1 MKKLLPLILLI
12 STICS
17 PQNIRSYNISV
28 NQGDESQVGELF
40 KEFHGK
46 HKRKSGAITLQRV
59 QFLND
64 VTHRILLTGNPNNW
78 GWEVQPPESEW
89 QAYRR
94 GNMAYRKSAPGSYTG
109 KSLYW
114 KDGDRSK
121 YNVGRQW
128 FFKANDRVKFASAYV
143 KFAKAIEAE
152 EWNQK
157 STGLHMHSLKSM
169 WYETDETRIHFD
181 NGMVQDISY
190 PDGRIERFQNGKLIH
205 IFGNKLSG
213 DELLS
218 AYLNKV

>member
-1 MKKLLPLILLI
+1 MKKFLPLILLI

-17 PQNIRSYNISV
+17 AQNIRSYNISV

-46 HKRKSGAITLQRV
+46 HKRKSGTITLQRV

-78 GWEVQPPESEW
+78 GWEMQPPESEW

-128 FFKANDRVKFASAYV
+128 FFKVNDRVKFAAAYV
-143 KFAKAIEAE
+143 KFAKAIEPIIGERLMGIGSLEMGDLKGASHYTVFYGE
-152 EWNQK
+152 SMNDLELMSDKVRATKAYQEFIK
-157 STGLHMHSLKSM
+157 S
-169 WYETDETRIHFD
+169 
-181 NGMVQDISY
+181 NGGSEAIVSFSVRDIIRY
-190 PDGRIERFQNGKLIH
+190 
-205 IFGNKLSG
+205 
-213 DELLS
+213 
-218 AYLNKV
+218 

>member
-1 MKKLLPLILLI
+1 MM
-12 STICS
+12 T
-17 PQNIRSYNISV
+17 
-28 NQGDESQVGELF
+28 E
-40 KEFHGK
+40 
-46 HKRKSGAITLQRV
+46 
-59 QFLND
+59 
-64 VTHRILLTGNPNNW
+64 
-78 GWEVQPPESEW
+78 
-89 QAYRR
+89 
-94 GNMAYRKSAPGSYTG
+94 YTEMV
-109 KSLYW
+109 
-114 KDGDRSK
+114 D
-121 YNVGRQW
+121 
-128 FFKANDRVKFASAYV
+128 

-205 IFGNKLSG
+205 IFDNKLSG